1 MYVLARIGYRRVVL
15 ARMLRKSTV
24 WLAVVVFTGAA
35 FALLVMR
42 QGSAVGS
49 TPQLPNL
56 VADPPDNMSLD
67 QQGLPG
73 HLLLRFNGYI
83 HNIGPGALE
92 IDGSRGTPD
101 PSNLA
106 SPPMQVFQNI
116 FNDDGTSAMTAL
128 PSAQMIYVSADGH
141 NHWHLQHAAFY
152 SLWNSAK
159 TAQVAPA
166 QKVGFCLDDS
176 QHVDS
181 WGPSVGVYTDANGR
195 NFCQQFNPGAT
206 SVWEGISSGWRDRYD
221 SDLYFQWVDV
231 SDVLPGVYYVR
242 EDVNP
247 PISSGGPGIIETAPN
262 NAPAYSSAFTLPG
275 FIAQSQGVSTAA
287 ATPVSI
293 TLRSQAFNDGAT
305 PRYTIA
311 SGPSHGSLGSVNG
324 NQVTYTPAPG
334 FSGSDSFTFS
344 AADPNS
350 QFPLHPAVATVSI
363 SVASPLPSVA
373 ISGAPASMLAG
384 TSVQLGATVSNDSGG
399 VSWGVSAG
407 TITAAGLYTAPAS
420 VPAGGSVTITA
431 TSAHGG
437 KDQRTISILAPP
449 PPKPAPIAP
458 LPLPISRQTAA
469 LSAPE
474 ALRIGRQLVVTVGIT
489 KPGRVRITVY
499 AGRRLIGSCVART
512 AGHRTFTCRLR
523 LPKGVSIHARITI
536 WAGLRVGR
544 HLYLTERRAAQVFGV
559 RS

>member
-1 MYVLARIGYRRVVL
+1 
-15 ARMLRKSTV
+15 MLRKSMV
-24 WLAVVVFTGAA
+24 WLAIVAFAGAA
-35 FALLVMR
+35 SALLLMQ

-83 HNIGPGALE
+83 HNVGPGALE
-92 IDGSRGTPD
+92 IDGSRPD
-101 PSNLA
+101 TS
-106 SPPMQVFQNI
+106 SPMGVFQNI
-116 FNDDGTSAMTAL
+116 FNDDGSSAMTAL

-152 SLWNSAK
+152 SLWNSSK

-195 NFCQQFNPGAT
+195 NFCQQFNPSAT

-247 PISSGGPGIIETAPN
+247 SGGPGVIEAGGG

-275 FIAQSQGVSTAA
+275 FVAQSQAVSTAA

-293 TLRSQAFNDGAT
+293 TLKSQAFNDGAT

-311 SGPSHGSLGSVNG
+311 SGPSHGSLAFTSG
-324 NQVTYTPAPG
+324 NQLTYTPAAG

-350 QFPLHPAVATVSI
+350 QFPLHPAVATVSL

-407 TITAAGLYTAPAS
+407 TITASGLYRAPTT

-437 KDQRTISILAPP
+437 KDQRTITILAPP
-449 PPKPAPIAP
+449 VPKPQPIAP
-458 LPLPISRQTAA
+458 LPLPVSMQKAA

-474 ALRIGRQLVVTVGIT
+474 ALRIGRQLIVTVGVT

-499 AGRRLIGSCVART
+499 VGRRLIGTCVART

-523 LPKGVSIHARITI
+523 LPKGVSIHARITV
-536 WAGLRVGR
+536 WAGLRAGR
-544 HLYLTERRAAQVFGV
+544 HLYLTERPPARVFGV
-559 RS
+559 KP